1 MKTKYFLLSLIFL
14 IRLSN
19 NSLAQMSRE
28 WISSYHFASEDAKA
42 LAVDAAG
49 NIYVTGGSSGDYA
62 TVKYNSA
69 GFQQWAVRFNAPGN
83 NSDAAVDIAA
93 DDSGNVYVT
102 GASYLVSSNNDFVTI
117 KYNSDGVQLWAM
129 RLSGP
134 GNGSDSPS
142 SIAVDGA
149 GNVYVTGFT
158 YGGSASTQDYTT
170 VKYNS
175 AGVFQWSRVYNGTGS
190 GTDYATSIAYD
201 LSGNV
206 YVTGYSKGSGTS
218 DHDYVTIKYSSSGAE
233 QWVRIYQGQGDAFD
247 EAQAIAVDKFSNVY
261 VTGRSDGGIATQYDF
276 ATIKYN
282 SSGDSLWVVRYNG
295 IESMFDFAKSVA
307 VDSTGNVYVFGQSYS
322 IVSNYDLATVKYNS
336 SGVFLWDKIFNGPG
350 NGVENPNAMALDKNG
365 NVYVT
370 GSSSF
375 TGQNYNYATVKY
387 DSSGNEK
394 WSDTYNGTASGS
406 DESFSIAADTKG
418 NIYITGGSAGLGQAK
433 DFVTIKYS
441 QNPFAVITGFIE
453 GFYNSSA
460 DKLVE
465 DTLRLYLRNTISPF
479 NIVDSS
485 RSIIDSTGNI
495 RFYLSNVL
503 NAVNYYIV
511 MKHRNSIET
520 WSNVGYYF
528 SAGVL
533 VYNFSNTAGK
543 AFGSN
548 QTLLDSSPIRY
559 GIYSGDINQDGFV
572 NLTDVVAAYNGSSG
586 FITGYVPADVNGDN
600 IVDLTD
606 VVITYNNSGNFVSLV
621 RP

>member
-19 NSLAQMSRE
+19 NSLAQVSRE
-28 WISSYHFASEDAKA
+28 WVSSYHFASEDAKA

-69 GFQQWAVRFNAPGN
+69 GVQQWAVRFNAPGN
-83 NSDAAVDIAA
+83 NSDASVDIAA

-102 GASYLVSSNNDFVTI
+102 GASYLVASNSDFVTI
-117 KYNSDGVQLWAM
+117 KYNSAGVQQWAM

-134 GNGSDSPS
+134 GNSPDLPS

-158 YGGSASTQDYTT
+158 YGGSVSTQDYTT
-170 VKYNS
+170 VKYNT
-175 AGVFQWSRVYNGTGS
+175 AGVFQWSKVYNGTGS
-190 GTDYATSIAYD
+190 GTDYATSIAFD

-206 YVTGYSKGSGTS
+206 FVTGYSKGSGTS
-218 DHDYVTIKYSSSGAE
+218 DHDYATIKYSPSGAE
-233 QWVRIYQGQGDAFD
+233 LWVRIYQGQGDAFD
-247 EAQAIAVDKFSNVY
+247 EAQSIAVDKFSNVY
-261 VTGRSDGGIATQYDF
+261 ITGRSDGGMATQYDY

-282 SSGDSLWVVRYNG
+282 SSGDSLWVKRYNG
-295 IESMFDFAKSVA
+295 IESSSDYAKSVS
-307 VDSTGNVYVFGQSYS
+307 VDSSGNVYVFGQSFSS
-322 IVSNYDLATVKYNS
+322 ISNYDFATVKYNS
-336 SGVFLWDKIFNGPG
+336 SGVFQWDRIYNGPG
-350 NGVENPNAMALDKNG
+350 NGVENPLAMALDKNG

-375 TGQNYNYATVKY
+375 TGQNYNYATIKY

-441 QNPFAVITGFIE
+441 QMPYAMITGFIE
-453 GFYNSSA
+453 GFYNSNT
-460 DKLVE
+460 DKLVA
-465 DTLRLYLRNTISPF
+465 DTLRLYLRNTVSPF
-479 NIVDSS
+479 TVVDSS
-485 RSIIDSTGNI
+485 KARVDSTGNV
-495 RFYLSNVL
+495 RFYFSNVT
-503 NAVNYYIV
+503 NAINYYIV
-511 MKHRNSIET
+511 LKHRNSIET
-520 WSNVGYYF
+520 WSNSGYSF

-533 VYNFSNTAGK
+533 TYNFSDSSGK
-543 AFGSN
+543 AYGSN
-548 QTLLDSSPIRY
+548 QVQVDSAPVRFA
-559 GIYSGDINQDGFV
+559 IYSGDSNQDGFV
-572 NLTDVVAAYNGSSG
+572 NLTDVVAAYNGSSN
-586 FITGYVPADVNGDN
+586 FITGYVSTDVNGNN

-606 VVITYNNSGNFVSLV
+606 VVITYNNSSYFVSMV
-621 RP
+621 IP